1 MSRIATILVADDQPI
16 VAEALSTSLGRW
28 FRVVGIVTA
37 LDVLDAE
44 IAARSPDIVLLDLAF
59 GKTSALELLPGLV
72 DRHLRT
78 RFVILTAHAEPV
90 LADAALRAGAVA
102 YVVKHSAASELRV
115 AIDEALAGRTYLT
128 PMMHSRGAGG
138 SSPRADN
145 IPIVLSDR
153 QRSILGLLRAGHPY
167 RVIAGRLSI
176 STKTV
181 EYHVDTLTRRLGIR
195 GKAQLIRW
203 SEQFFRDDGGS

>member
-1 MSRIATILVADDQPI
+1 MTGIPTVLVADDQPI
-16 VAEALSTSLGRW
+16 VAEALATSLERW
-28 FRVVGIVTA
+28 FRVIGIVTS
-37 LDVLDAE
+37 LDMQDAE
-44 IAARSPDIVLLDLAF
+44 IELRLPDVVLLDLAF
-59 GKTSALELLPGLV
+59 GKSSALELLPELV
-72 DRHLRT
+72 DRHMTT

-115 AIDEALAGRTYLT
+115 AIDEALAGRIYLT
-128 PMMHSRGAGG
+128 PMMQSRGAGG
-138 SSPRADN
+138 TALLAENTPV
-145 IPIVLSDR
+145 VLSDR
-153 QRSILGLLRAGHPY
+153 QRSILGLLRAGHTY

-203 SEQFFRDDGGS
+203 SEQFFRADPGP